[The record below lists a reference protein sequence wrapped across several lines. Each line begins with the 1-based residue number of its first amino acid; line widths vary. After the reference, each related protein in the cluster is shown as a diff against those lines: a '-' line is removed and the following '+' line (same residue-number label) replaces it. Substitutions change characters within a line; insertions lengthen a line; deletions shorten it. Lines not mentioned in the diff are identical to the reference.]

1 MYNYKSIQMPLLNV
15 DGFNDFIYKEYKP
28 SEELKPY
35 ICCYWY
41 LKTNKDI
48 DGDYYIRVLPD
59 GCINLVFS
67 DYNKPFDDNSLLIGL
82 NKKPSCFVIKNH
94 RELFGIRLYPGTSGL
109 IFNCP
114 ASEFLDKTIP
124 LKYFWG
130 DILLKIN
137 NELSKKIFI
146 YDKIEL
152 IEAYIKSL
160 LINKMDL
167 KLDPIVQNSLNYIYD
182 AKGQVSVNE
191 IANNL
196 NISSKSLF
204 RKYNNWIGISP
215 KLFCRIVRFQNT
227 LKDITSLKE
236 MPLCELALENG
247 YYDQPHF
254 IKEFKEF
261 YGNCPSELFNKYN

>member
-1 MYNYKSIQMPLLNV
+1 MYNYKSIQMPLLNS
-15 DGFNDFIYKEYKP
+15 DDLNDFMYKEYSP
-28 SEELKPY
+28 SKELAPY
-35 ICCYWY
+35 ICCYWQ
-41 LKTNKDI
+41 LKTNKNI
-48 DGDYYIRVLPD
+48 DKNYYIRVLPD

-67 DYNKPFDDNSLLIGL
+67 SCNKDFDNDSLLIGL
-82 NKKPSCFVIKNH
+82 NKRPSCFTVKSHIN
-94 RELFGIRLYPGTSGL
+94 LFGIRLYPGTSGL

-114 ASEFLDKTIP
+114 ASEFLDRTIP

-137 NELSKKIFI
+137 DELSKKIFV

-152 IEAYIKSL
+152 IEDYIKSL
-160 LINKMDL
+160 LINKKDL
-167 KLDPIVQNSLNYIYD
+167 KLDPIVQSSLNYIYD
-182 AKGQVSVNE
+182 AKGQVAINE

-236 MPLCELALENG
+236 VPLCDLALENG

-261 YGNCPSELFNKYN
+261 YGDCPSELFNR